1 VSPSKSSLEGTF
13 TMQLH
18 SPKQDALEAI
28 QQLPDTVDFEEIV
41 YRLYVLSKINQGMKE
56 VDEGKGISQEELAR
70 EIEQW

>member
-1 VSPSKSSLEGTF
+1 
-13 TMQLH
+13 MQLH

-41 YRLYVLSKINQGMKE
+41 YRLYVLSKIDQGMKD